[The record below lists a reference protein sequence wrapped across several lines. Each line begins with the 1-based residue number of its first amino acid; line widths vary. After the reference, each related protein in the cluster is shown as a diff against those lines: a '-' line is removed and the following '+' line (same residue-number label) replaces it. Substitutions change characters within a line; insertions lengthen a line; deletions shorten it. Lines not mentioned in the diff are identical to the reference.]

1 LAATAGNMVGG
12 LTCYWLG
19 SLGNMMWI
27 EKYFGVN
34 KQKLEKAERFVHGKG
49 GYMAFFMFIP
59 FLGEAIGVVLG
70 LMHANVWITTISMF
84 LGKFSRYII
93 VALTALGITS
103 LF

>member
-1 LAATAGNMVGG
+1 
-12 LTCYWLG
+12 
-19 SLGNMMWI
+19 
-27 EKYFGVN
+27 
-34 KQKLEKAERFVHGKG
+34 
-49 GYMAFFMFIP
+49 MAFFMFIP